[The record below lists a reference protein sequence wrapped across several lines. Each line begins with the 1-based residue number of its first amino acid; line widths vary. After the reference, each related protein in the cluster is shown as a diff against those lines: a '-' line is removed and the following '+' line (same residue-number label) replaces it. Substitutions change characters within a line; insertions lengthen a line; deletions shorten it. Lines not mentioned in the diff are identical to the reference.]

1 MRPACPDLRAFT
13 LGSGRSVCM
22 RVNSSFSRRR
32 GTRNWRQKPAS
43 HTRSSA
49 ASRPSPLS
57 AEVSTRGAYLW
68 GDGRHGEHM
77 HAEREGLDERRVPKH
92 RQPVADHL
100 GDAIS
105 MQSACNQHAIV
116 PKHRQPV
123 ADHLGELLALLR
135 GEKVH
140 LMRGAIS

>member
-1 MRPACPDLRAFT
+1 M
-13 LGSGRSVCM
+13 
-22 RVNSSFSRRR
+22 
-32 GTRNWRQKPAS
+32 
-43 HTRSSA
+43 
-49 ASRPSPLS
+49 S

-77 HAEREGLDERRVPKH
+77 HAERGGLDERRVPKH
-92 RQPVADHL
+92 GQPGADEGCNQHE
-100 GDAIS
+100 IS

-116 PKHRQPV
+116 PKHGQPV

-140 LMRGAIS
+140 LMRGGNQMMRVAIS